1 MPDGGRI
8 GKADDIHPAGPQ
20 KKGGQCDRPDQD
32 RAWEEESRSD

>member
-1 MPDGGRI
+1 MPDEGEI
-8 GKADDIHPAGPQ
+8 GKPQ